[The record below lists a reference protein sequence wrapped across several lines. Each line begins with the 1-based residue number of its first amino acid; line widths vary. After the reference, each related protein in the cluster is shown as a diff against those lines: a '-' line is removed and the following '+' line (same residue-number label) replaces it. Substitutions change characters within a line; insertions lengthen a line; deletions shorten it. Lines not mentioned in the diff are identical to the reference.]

1 MPSLVKGGKSEEDL
15 DIFYYID
22 NGLDFYGNVI
32 LVKESFLKE
41 NAETVKG
48 FLNAYIRGMQ
58 DTLKDPVAGLDS
70 VIAAGDEL
78 MERDAEKLRLQIALN
93 NLLVNEEVET
103 IGLGAVDPD
112 RLKES
117 IDQTVKGFGLSTT
130 PAIEEVF
137 DNSYLPPLEARQVPP
152 ASERQNLE

>member
-1 MPSLVKGGKSEEDL
+1 
-15 DIFYYID
+15 
-22 NGLDFYGNVI
+22 VI

-41 NAETVKG
+41 NAETVNKG

-103 IGLGAVDPD
+103 IGLGAVDLD
-112 RLKES
+112 RLK
-117 IDQTVKGFGLSTT
+117 
-130 PAIEEVF
+130 
-137 DNSYLPPLEARQVPP
+137 
-152 ASERQNLE
+152 